1 MKIDLTKKANKLPL
15 SFKQY
20 KKLVESIKYKDFS
33 ISLLDVAKFPG
44 EYCLEYKYCVSCPNW
59 EGSGL
64 PGNRIIFPAKLP
76 FKLKP
81 KKFTGFTFDFFDNR
95 KQFSKTRLYNWL
107 KDIANRERYM
117 KDKK

>member
-1 MKIDLTKKANKLPL
+1 MKKDLTKKTSKLPL

-33 ISLLDVAKFPG
+33 ILLLDVAKYPG
-44 EYCLEYKYCVSCPNW
+44 EYCLEYKYRASCPNW

-64 PGNRIIFPAKLP
+64 PGCRIIFPAKPP

-81 KKFTGFTFDFFDNR
+81 KKFTGFTFDFDNR

-107 KDIANRERYM
+107 KDIANIERYK
-117 KDKK
+117 KDK